1 MMALNSNPELSRADE
16 VKTDRYGQ
24 VTLSEDEIL
33 SSLYS
38 GKVLD
43 FDSVYIDNEVLLAQ
57 FNTARQLN
65 ADRISELKILP
76 ELDISIEEF
85 DKINQND
92 WFMPKDYCPNLI
104 EHLYGLCTTNEQR
117 DRVNLELELFI
128 KNNMMDILFYCKYL
142 VDTMREHN
150 ILWGVGR
157 GSSVASYVLY
167 LIGVHKIDS
176 LKYNLDIQEFLK

>member
-1 MMALNSNPELSRADE
+1 

-24 VTLSEDEIL
+24 VTLSEQEIL
-33 SSLYS
+33 DGIYS
-38 GKVLD
+38 GKITNLENIYV
-43 FDSVYIDNEVLLAQ
+43 DSTELISQYNQ
-57 FNTARQLN
+57 ARQLN

-85 DKINQND
+85 DKINQNS

-104 EHLYGLCTTNEQR
+104 EYLYGLCSTDEQK
-117 DRVNLELELFI
+117 DRVSLELELFI
-128 KNNMMDILFYCKYL
+128 KNNIMDVLFYCKYL

>member
-16 VKTDRYGQ
+16 VRTDRYGQ

-43 FDSVYIDNEVLLAQ
+43 LDGVYIDNEVLSAQ
-57 FNTARQLN
+57 YNTARQLN
-65 ADRISELKILP
+65 ADRISELLLLP
-76 ELDISIEEF
+76 KLDIPLEDF
-85 DKINQND
+85 DKQNQSK
-92 WFMPKDYCPNLI
+92 WFMPEDYCPNLV
-104 EHLYGLCTTNEQR
+104 EYLYGCCTTDEQR
-117 DRVNLELELFI
+117 DRVSLELELFI
-128 KNNMMDILFYCKYL
+128 KNNMLDVLYYCKYL
-142 VDTMREHN
+142 VDTMREHK

-167 LIGVHKIDS
+167 LIGIHKIDS